1 MPGYA
6 SLGYVG
12 YVKIDGDAVIR
23 ATSCDIKASQQVDA
37 PNLVDGKIDKT
48 VYQLQPIEIGGT
60 VAFPAV
66 HEATSG
72 SSTVMKK
79 LWQKACV
86 RGVSDGKLQKLPA
99 INARYNDLTVYK
111 YRNCIIDTFEFN
123 VAQSDMVNISI
134 GVIGTTRESGSPE
147 YPDGFYG
154 YRNTRVVTWNDA
166 VARFVGSVPV
176 SGEEIRSFKFNL
188 NNNSQRFYTLNG
200 KLTPQDIASG
210 KRDLSGSVTIMGR
223 NAALADYAYSNQT
236 RCTETS
242 SVEWGYSIGAGTT
255 GSCSGDLL
263 IRVPGI
269 VFQIEEI
276 ALTNE
281 LLETTV
287 NYKAFPGIAYQSEGN
302 TTDFVV

>member
-37 PNLVDGKIDKT
+37 PNLVDGKMDKT
-48 VYQLQPIEIGGT
+48 VYQLHPIEIGGS

-72 SSTVMKK
+72 SSTIMKK
-79 LWQKACV
+79 LWQKACI
-86 RGVSDGKLQKLPA
+86 RGVSDGKLQKIA
-99 INARYNDLTVYK
+99 EINTRYNDVTAYK
-111 YRNCIIDTFEFN
+111 YLNCIVDTFEFS
-123 VAQSDMVNISI
+123 VAQSDMANVTI
-134 GVIGTTRESGSPE
+134 GVIGTDRAPGFLG
-147 YPDGFYG
+147 YPSSFYG
-154 YRNTRVVTWNDA
+154 FRNTRAVTWNDA
-166 VARFVGSVPV
+166 VARFVGSVSV
-176 SGEEIRSFKFNL
+176 LGEEIRSFTFNL

-200 KLTPQDIASG
+200 KLRPQDIAPG

-223 NAALADYAYSNQT
+223 NSSLAEYAYSNQS

-242 SVEWGYSIGAGTT
+242 AVEWGYSIGVGTT

-287 NYKAFPGIAYQSEGN
+287 NYKALPGIAYQGEDN